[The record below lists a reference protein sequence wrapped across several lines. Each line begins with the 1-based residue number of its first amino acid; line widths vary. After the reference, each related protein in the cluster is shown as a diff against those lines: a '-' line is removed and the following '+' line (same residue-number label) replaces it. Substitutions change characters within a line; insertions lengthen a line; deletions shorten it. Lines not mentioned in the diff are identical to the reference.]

1 MTAFK
6 PGASP
11 PPVQIPTRR
20 KILSPK
26 LRRRPYN
33 RVQSVVGGCV
43 GSCVLLRLFAVGLL
57 AALTGCR
64 SAVRLELPASPAI
77 ALSSD
82 TVAIVAQD
90 RACQPVANAVALEL
104 TRSSYLL
111 VDPRSSL
118 RIELF
123 GCGDDEALT
132 MEHLSVSSQAASEG
146 SDVRTRIRI
155 DTRAHAAVSVS
166 EHGRLLAHLIA
177 AGEDEGASGW
187 SKSLP
192 LMQVRQQ
199 ARKRVRED
207 LARDVVRQLNPLPT
221 LVSRRVYPNAPA
233 GTARELTTLAVLAE
247 RDGDLHRALDLA
259 EAAWI
264 RDPNPRTAGY
274 IEELERR
281 LSEQ

>member
-1 MTAFK
+1 
-6 PGASP
+6 
-11 PPVQIPTRR
+11 VR
-20 KILSPK
+20 
-26 LRRRPYN
+26 
-33 RVQSVVGGCV
+33 
-43 GSCVLLRLFAVGLL
+43 SCVLLRLLAMGLSV
-57 AALTGCR
+57 ASTGCR
-64 SAVRLELPASPAI
+64 SSVRLELPASPAI

-132 MEHLSVSSQAASEG
+132 MEQASESLEG
-146 SDVRTRIRI
+146 EEGAVRTRIRI
-155 DTRAHAAVSVS
+155 ETRAHAAVSVS
-166 EHGRLLAHLIA
+166 EHGSLLAHLIA

-187 SKSLP
+187 SNSLP
-192 LMQVRQQ
+192 LVQVRQQ
-199 ARKRVRED
+199 ARRRVRED

-233 GTARELTTLAVLAE
+233 GTARELTTLAVMAE
-247 RDGDLHRALDLA
+247 QGGDLDRALDLA
-259 EAAWI
+259 QAAWL

-281 LSEQ
+281 LSEAPQ